1 MKVTR
6 IEYEACFNL
15 GDYENEKVRLCAQL
29 DTDESTEEVVSQLR
43 TAATSAALEAPWKV
57 EGRVY
62 EAQRQLRAL
71 ETKLEKKTDE
81 WNQMAEFLRTQGI
94 KAEAQPM
101 PQFTKLLEP
110 SLQQEQTEVVEGE
123 FDDDDDDDLALA
135 F

>member
-29 DTDESTEEVVSQLR
+29 DANESTKDAVSQLR
-43 TAATSAALEAPWKV
+43 STAVAAALEAPWKV

-62 EAQRQLRAL
+62 DAQHQLRAL

-81 WNQMAEFLRTQGI
+81 WNQMAEFLKAQGI
-94 KAEAQPM
+94 KADAQAM
-101 PQFTKLLEP
+101 PQFTHLLEP
-110 SLQQEQTEVVEGE
+110 AEEKTEVIEGE
-123 FDDDDDDDLALA
+123 FDDDDDDDIPL
-135 F
+135 